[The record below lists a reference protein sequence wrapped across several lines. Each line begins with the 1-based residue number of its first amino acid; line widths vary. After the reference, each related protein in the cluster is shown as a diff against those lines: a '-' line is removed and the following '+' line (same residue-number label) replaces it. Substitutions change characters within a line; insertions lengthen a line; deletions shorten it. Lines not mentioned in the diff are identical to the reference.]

1 MMAVPRT
8 GGEEA
13 RLHSRLL
20 WTMLKPGGPPKLG
33 LQAALRA
40 SKGEADAN
48 ARKERTRV
56 TLAENIVIREN
67 ISEEMSGECEG
78 INGRCVE

>member
-1 MMAVPRT
+1 M
-8 GGEEA
+8 
-13 RLHSRLL
+13 
-20 WTMLKPGGPPKLG
+20 PKLG

-40 SKGEADAN
+40 SKAEADAN
-48 ARKERTRV
+48 ARKERMRV